1 MIQSDL
7 GSPVRN
13 TEISPIS
20 GILLRRTTR
29 AVELAMGYCR
39 LITMRARRSVCG
51 LRQHFFTLN
60 SWFMR
65 IFWASHII
73 PYPPKSGVH
82 LRSYNLL
89 RGVAAQHDVDLLAF
103 IQEPW
108 LDVFYPSRRE
118 GLEECTKE
126 LGKICRSVRFLPID
140 SLKRP
145 GGKLRT
151 AVEGLLYP
159 TSYTIRWLQSAQ
171 AHAAF
176 GEAARRTR
184 YSLVHFDTIGLAP
197 FRAHFPGTPAS
208 LGHHNIESHML
219 ARRGENERNIAKRL
233 YFLLEGAR
241 VRRYE
246 ARMAGEFD
254 LNITCSE
261 LDSAR
266 LRDVAP
272 SAHAVVIPNGVDT
285 EYFQPTQS
293 DSPLRSII
301 FVGSLNWYP
310 NVDAVHFLLREVWP
324 AAKAR
329 HPDLRLDIVGSAPP
343 SSVLSLAAKLKDVR
357 VHGFVHDVRPLLNA
371 ATLYVCPIRDGG
383 GTKLKLLDAF
393 AMEKCVIA
401 HPVAC
406 EGIDVSPGVNVQLAD
421 SAKAFGDGIDQL
433 MSEPAARLSI
443 GRAARSLVVER
454 YSFSQI
460 GRQLCD
466 LFESTA
472 NGARAARNDPSRQIE
487 IDTVDRQIL
496 R

>member
-1 MIQSDL
+1 
-7 GSPVRN
+7 
-13 TEISPIS
+13 
-20 GILLRRTTR
+20 
-29 AVELAMGYCR
+29 
-39 LITMRARRSVCG
+39 
-51 LRQHFFTLN
+51 
-60 SWFMR
+60 MR
-65 IFWASHII
+65 ILWASHII

-82 LRSYNLL
+82 LRSYYLL
-89 RGVAAQHDVDLLAF
+89 RGIAARHDVDLLAF

-108 LDVFYPSRRE
+108 LDVFYPSRQE
-118 GLEECTKE
+118 GLEECARE
-126 LGKICRSVRFLPID
+126 LGKLCRSVRFLPID
-140 SLKRP
+140 NLKRS

-151 AVEGLLYP
+151 AAEGLLCP

-176 GEAARRTR
+176 AEAARTP

-219 ARRGENERNIAKRL
+219 SRRGEKEGNIAKRL

-254 LNITCSE
+254 LHITCSE
-261 LDSAR
+261 LDCAR
-266 LRDVAP
+266 LREVAP
-272 SAHAVVIPNGVDT
+272 SARAVAVPNGVDT
-285 EYFQPTQS
+285 EYFQPTQN
-293 DSPLRSII
+293 DSSPRSII

-310 NVDAVHFLLREVWP
+310 NVDAVQFLLREVWP
-324 AAKAR
+324 EAKAR

-343 SSVLSLAAKLKDVR
+343 SSVLSLAADLKDVR
-357 VHGFVHDVRPLLNA
+357 VHGFVDDVRPLMNA

-406 EGIDVSPGVNVQLAD
+406 EGINVSPGVNVQFAD
-421 SAKAFGDGIDQL
+421 SAEAFVDAIDRL
-433 MSEPAARLSI
+433 LSDAAKRFEM
-443 GRAARSLVVER
+443 GRAARTLVVER
-454 YSFSQI
+454 YAFSEI

-472 NGARAARNDPSRQIE
+472 KGAQKPGSDLTQHPDIE
-487 IDTVDRQIL
+487 IGNR
-496 R
+496 